1 MESNAS
7 GDSGLKKPAM
17 ELDGLVGD
25 AFLRNKKLSIEAPM
39 MESLVGLLLYMAPRD
54 KSKPISVLERLFS

>member
-1 MESNAS
+1 
-7 GDSGLKKPAM
+7 M

-39 MESLVGLLLYMAPRD
+39 MESLVGLLLYLARHNKP
-54 KSKPISVLERLFS
+54 KPISIPERLCR